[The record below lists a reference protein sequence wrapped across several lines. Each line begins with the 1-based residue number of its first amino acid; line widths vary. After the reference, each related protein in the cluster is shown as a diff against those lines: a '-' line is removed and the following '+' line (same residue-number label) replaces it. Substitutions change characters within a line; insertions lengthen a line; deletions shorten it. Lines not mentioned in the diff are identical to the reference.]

1 MSFMVLCSWGH
12 DSVSSS
18 YLISFLDF
26 QYNVLMKLARI
37 DQNQSIMMEEIKQ
50 LGRRTEPSH
59 ARIHFEKIDTID
71 AFIEFDAKLKDDREF
86 RNLTV

>member
-1 MSFMVLCSWGH
+1 
-12 DSVSSS
+12 
-18 YLISFLDF
+18 
-26 QYNVLMKLARI
+26 MKLARI

-86 RNLTV
+86 RNLTVWFIFCADYSDLPCSGHVKVFFVF